1 MSLKVQK
8 RPAQQVVANATSS
21 APVSIPRFIDIGVN
35 LTDKVFRGR
44 GRSGQHPD
52 DFADMLRRSRAAGVR
67 NMTITGGSLNESQH
81 ALRMAKDHGMFATV
95 GCHPTRSQDFD
106 KFEDGPEAYLRALD
120 NTITKY
126 KTGKGRVVA
135 VGDPSP
141 STLDYDRLFFSP
153 AETQKKYF
161 RMQLGLA
168 KKHNLPLFLHS
179 RNCHAD
185 FVQILREEGF
195 GEDGGRALG
204 GRGGVVHSFTGVK
217 EEIDELLEMGFHFSL
232 NGCGMKTQQNLEAA
246 AKIPLDRLLLETDA
260 PWCSL
265 TPTHASSAHLKTLPK
280 PLSDLFF
287 PPSSKTFEQGKM
299 VKGRNEP
306 NAIGGVAWV
315 VAKLHGVT
323 LEEVAEAC
331 WKNTCELFGF
341 EEGLSEMDVPKV
353 VSPAPVAAPAAS
365 RASAPSL
372 MSESAFP
379 ALGRR

>member
-1 MSLKVQK
+1 
-8 RPAQQVVANATSS
+8 
-21 APVSIPRFIDIGVN
+21 
-35 LTDKVFRGR
+35 
-44 GRSGQHPD
+44 
-52 DFADMLRRSRAAGVR
+52 MLRRSRTAGVR
-67 NMTITGGSLNESQH
+67 NVIITGGSLKESQH
-81 ALRMAKDHGMFATV
+81 ALRMAKDYGMFATV

-106 KFEDGPEAYLRALD
+106 KFDAGPEAYLRALD
-120 NTITKY
+120 NTIAKH

-135 VGDPSP
+135 VGECG
-141 STLDYDRLFFSP
+141 LDYDRLFFSP

-161 RMQLGLA
+161 RMQLSLA

-179 RNCHAD
+179 RNCHSD

-204 GRGGVVHSFTGVK
+204 GRGGVVHSFTGAK

-232 NGCGMKTQQNLEAA
+232 NGCGMKTQENLEAA

-265 TPTHASSAHLKTLPK
+265 TSTHASSAHLKTLPK
-280 PLSDLFF
+280 PLSDVFF
-287 PPSSKTFEQGKM
+287 PPSSKTFVEGKM

-315 VAKLHGVT
+315 VSKLHGVT
-323 LEEVAEAC
+323 LEEVAEAV
-331 WKNTCELFGF
+331 WKNTCELFAL
-341 EEGLSEMDVPKV
+341 EDPLPEMDVPKV
-353 VSPAPVAAPAAS
+353 AAAVVARVAAAA
-365 RASAPSL
+365 AGPSAPSL
-372 MSESAFP
+372 KSESAFP

>member
-1 MSLKVQK
+1 
-8 RPAQQVVANATSS
+8 
-21 APVSIPRFIDIGVN
+21 
-35 LTDKVFRGR
+35 
-44 GRSGQHPD
+44 
-52 DFADMLRRSRAAGVR
+52 
-67 NMTITGGSLNESQH
+67 
-81 ALRMAKDHGMFATV
+81 MFATV

-106 KFEDGPEAYLRALD
+106 KFDAGPEAYLRALD
-120 NTITKY
+120 NTIAKH

-135 VGDPSP
+135 VGECGLGKLPVLSPSWQCPLNDEAPPWPTHP

-161 RMQLGLA
+161 RMQLSLA
-168 KKHNLPLFLHS
+168 KKHSLPLFLHS

-204 GRGGVVHSFTGVK
+204 GRGGVVHSFTGPK
-217 EEIDELLEMGFHFSL
+217 EEINELLEMGFHFSL
-232 NGCGMKTQQNLEAA
+232 NGCGMKTRENLEAA
-246 AKIPLDRLLLETDA
+246 AQIPLNKLLLETDA

-265 TPTHASSAHLKTLPK
+265 TSTHASAAHLKTLPK
-280 PLSDLFF
+280 PLSDVFF
-287 PPSSKTFEQGKM
+287 PPSSKTFVEGKM

-323 LEEVAEAC
+323 LEEVAEAA
-331 WKNTCELFGF
+331 WKNTCELFALGD
-341 EEGLSEMDVPKV
+341 SVPEMDVPKV
-353 VSPAPVAAPAAS
+353 AAAVVAPVAAAAGP
-365 RASAPSL
+365 SAPAPTYD
-372 MSESAFP
+372 SAFP